1 MLNILSIGPVQW
13 IKQSVVR
20 KLGLGLA
27 AMLLAVL
34 VMVASIVVAVNQQHS
49 DALVVNVAGR
59 QRMLSQRIAKNTL
72 RIIHGD
78 SEAAEELRQA
88 TELFDRGLHGLR
100 KGDPEQGIP
109 PAPEKIQEQLDVVND
124 LWEPLHADVQMVLAS
139 ANDFQELQRL
149 TGEIIA
155 ESDLL
160 FNADTRLTDA
170 LETAQAPQPVLDMAG
185 QLGILALKIA
195 QVAPQVAQ
203 GQVDLIPELTARIQQ
218 FDDTLTVLLDGDS
231 SQSIPV
237 ATGRVREELRA
248 MRSELG
254 QLVSLSEAMQELAE
268 HYYSGLQAAT
278 NVVENS
284 NPLLVESNKVV
295 QLYEDDSTRKFGILY
310 QLLGGLSLV
319 ILLVAAGVF
328 WNLRRTILPLKAI
341 EKAASN
347 IANGDFDQEIHC
359 GGEDEIGHL
368 AGSFRTLIDYV
379 QHMADVAHHLAQ
391 GDLSV
396 EFSPR
401 SERDML
407 GNAFQDMVAYQKEM
421 VQIMERVS
429 NGDLAVEVEVDSER
443 DLSRQMLRKMVESL
457 RHLIGRVSQNAK
469 KVATASSSLSASSGQ
484 SNDSVQKIA
493 LSIDQVAMATQ
504 QVAETVN
511 QVAIGATQQAEE
523 LDIARRA
530 VEEQY
535 QTIERLADG
544 TQQQREAAEVAL
556 QVLEERL
563 AAVIQKVQHSA
574 AQNEDSIQKADR
586 VATDGSAAV
595 AKTIAGIQTIA
606 QATQQV
612 AQRVSE
618 MGERS
623 QQIGAIV
630 QTIDELAERTN
641 LLALNA
647 AIEAARAGEHGKGF
661 AVVADEVRK
670 LAERSARSAQEIAE
684 LISAVQDTATQAV
697 AAMEQGNA
705 EVAMGLQTAEDADRA
720 LGSIRSAVAEVG
732 QQVTHLD
739 AAVEEL
745 GNSKEEL
752 YQAIGQVVNV
762 IEQNVENVEQLTTAS
777 DRVMQVMEGISSVA
791 EENSAAAEEVSAA
804 AEENGGAIEEMSAA
818 VQEVTV
824 QVKKTATAAGALAET
839 AQSLA
844 SVVQQFRLDDNE
856 SLEERVLTFKKA
868 HLTWV
873 ERVESMLNDGP
884 GIPREELVSHN
895 HCALGRWYN
904 GIGGEEFGHL
914 PEFKALGEPHARIH
928 RLAREAVEA
937 YEAGHRQ
944 EAERALEGMR
954 DTSKEILSL
963 LDRLLAAARRDDTS
977 HSRSTDQGATATVAL
992 NGKARTNGHKLSA
1005 LP

>member
-34 VMVASIVVAVNQQHS
+34 IMVASIVVAVNQQHS
-49 DALVVNVAGR
+49 DALVINVAGR

-78 SEAAEELRQA
+78 PDAVEELRQA
-88 TELFDRGLHGLR
+88 AELFDKSLDGLHN
-100 KGDPEQGIP
+100 GDPEQGIP
-109 PAPEKIQEQLDVVND
+109 PAPEGIQEQLQVVD
-124 LWEPLHADVQMVLAS
+124 ELWEPMYADIQTVLAS

-149 TGEIIA
+149 TDEILS

-160 FNADTRLTDA
+160 FDIDTRLTNTLEATQASAPVMDAAEQLGVLA
-170 LETAQAPQPVLDMAG
+170 LE
-185 QLGILALKIA
+185 IA
-195 QVAPQVAQ
+195 QVVPQVGQ
-203 GQVDLIPELTARIQQ
+203 GQVDRIPELTERIQQ
-218 FDDTLTVLLDGDS
+218 FDTTLAALLEGDAAL
-231 SQSIPV
+231 SIPA
-237 ATGRVREELRA
+237 ATGRVREELNT
-248 MRSELG
+248 MRSEWT
-254 QLVSLSEAMQELAE
+254 QLVTLSEALQELAE
-268 HYYSGLQAAT
+268 HYHAGQQAAEA
-278 NVVENS
+278 VVHNS
-284 NPLLVESNKVV
+284 NPLLVESNEVV
-295 QLYEDDSTRKFGILY
+295 QRFENDATRKFQRLY
-310 QLLGGLSLV
+310 QLLGGLSII
-319 ILLVAAGVF
+319 ILLVAAAVF
-328 WNLRRTILPLKAI
+328 WNLRRTILPLKSI
-341 EKAASN
+341 EKAASS
-347 IANGDFDQEIHC
+347 IANGDFDQEIRC
-359 GGEDEIGHL
+359 RGEDEIGHL
-368 AGSFRTLIDYV
+368 AESFRTLVEYV

-401 SERDML
+401 SEQDLL
-407 GNAFQDMVAYQKEM
+407 GNAFQDMVVYQKHM

-429 NGDLAVEVEVDSER
+429 NGDLAVEVEVTSEQ
-443 DLSRQMLRKMVESL
+443 DLSRQTLRKMVESL

-469 KVATASSSLSASSGQ
+469 KVATASSNLNASSSQ

-493 LSIDQVAMATQ
+493 QTIDQVAMATQ

-544 TQQQREAAEVAL
+544 TQQQRQAAEVAL
-556 QVLEERL
+556 RVLEDRL
-563 AAVIQKVQHSA
+563 AAVIQKVQKSA
-574 AQNEDSIQKADR
+574 AQNEESIQKADQ
-586 VATDGSAAV
+586 VATEGSSAV

-618 MGERS
+618 MGDRS

-697 AAMEQGNA
+697 AAMEQGNT
-705 EVAMGLQTAEDADRA
+705 EVALGLQTAEDADRA
-720 LGSIRSAVAEVG
+720 LDSIRTAVAEVG

-762 IEQNVENVEQLTTAS
+762 IEQNVENVEQLTMAS

-824 QVKKTATAAGALAET
+824 QVKKTASAADALADT

-856 SLEERVLTFKKA
+856 SLEERVLTFKQA

-884 GIPREELVSHN
+884 GIPRDELVSHN

-914 PEFKALGEPHARIH
+914 PEFRALGEPHARIH

-944 EAERALEGMR
+944 DAERALEGMR
-954 DTSKEILSL
+954 ATSKEILSL
-963 LDRLLAAARRDDTS
+963 LDRLLAAARQETAG
-977 HSRSTDQGATATVAL
+977 HSRPTKQDTAASPAL
-992 NGKARTNGHKLSA
+992 NGKAHTNGHKLSA
-1005 LP
+1005 LR